1 MFNWLSRLWKRFCG
15 LFGPDMADLVV
26 AGIQSAAPY
35 VPEIYAIVRRVAQL
49 TPTRTDDELLAAAEA
64 LGVVPDLNARTTG
77 DALARMVLDWAKRK
91 WPDAPTRQ
99 LRRAIEIAYGAL
111 RP

>member
-1 MFNWLSRLWKRFCG
+1 MASWIVRLWRRFRG

-26 AGIQSAAPY
+26 AGIQTAAPY
-35 VPEIYAIVRRVAQL
+35 VPEVYAIVRRVAQL
-49 TPTRTDDELLAAAEA
+49 TPTRTDDEILAAAEA
-64 LGVVPDLNARTTG
+64 LGVRPDMTAPTTG
-77 DALARMVLDWAKRK
+77 DALARMVLSWAQRK
-91 WPDAPTRQ
+91 WPEAPVRQ